1 MPLKRFFAYVI
12 DYIIITVI
20 ASCLSAIP
28 LINTNI
34 YEYRYTTD
42 SILKLNENY
51 LKNDIER
58 DEYQSNYE
66 QYLYEG
72 TKQNLTYTI
81 IKITLLLAYFG
92 YYQYKKGQT
101 IGMKFLKI
109 KVVGIKENPNLKT
122 YLLRIIILDNIIFTV
137 LKTLLVYIMTI
148 DNYYSLYQLLT
159 IIANFINFVTV
170 ILIIFSQNKR
180 GIHDILSNTSV
191 VSVD

>member
-81 IKITLLLAYFG
+81 IKIALLLAYFG

-159 IIANFINFVTV
+159 IMANFINFVTV

>member
-81 IKITLLLAYFG
+81 IKIALLLAYFG

>member
-81 IKITLLLAYFG
+81 IKIALLLAYFG

-159 IIANFINFVTV
+159 FIANLINFVTV

-180 GIHDILSNTSV
+180 GIHDILSDTSV

>member
-81 IKITLLLAYFG
+81 IKIALLLAYFG

-159 IIANFINFVTV
+159 FIANLINFVTV

>member
-81 IKITLLLAYFG
+81 IKIALLLAYFG

-170 ILIIFSQNKR
+170 ILIIFSQYKR

>member
-81 IKITLLLAYFG
+81 IKIALLLAYFG

-101 IGMKFLKI
+101 IGMKILKI

-159 IIANFINFVTV
+159 FIANLINFVTV

-180 GIHDILSNTSV
+180 GIHDILSDTSV